1 MLSTPSGWMIVP
13 VIVGLGLEGPGKGV
27 AGGLGLDRV
36 ERVRLGDQAQ
46 EAQETGGDGHF
57 LALLFLLKDKST
69 RQGFPSEVWPR
80 NSRPAP
86 MRV

>member
-1 MLSTPSGWMIVP
+1 MLGFIVE
-13 VIVGLGLEGPGKGV
+13 GLGLEGPGKRT

-36 ERVRLGDQAQ
+36 KVVRPRIEAQ